1 MACLASAG
9 LSMTQVYLAGTP
21 LPRQFDTAI
30 QIGDVKLAFAYM
42 VADREQYLIAAG
54 MGEHAKFEAASMP
67 VSMPQHI
74 SSRNFL
80 PRANFK
86 GMRIVELIMLHPG
99 PVFFFASCRRPN
111 SMRNSI
117 LGEGGKSKTT
127 GGKDMF
133 ADNSAGVR
141 FHKIRE
147 VVQTLMLEGLA
158 EMPKMM
164 TVDDII
170 ADTVVSNELKKHELG
185 SGLHPYPHI
194 PLRAPTTRLW

>member
-1 MACLASAG
+1 
-9 LSMTQVYLAGTP
+9 MTQVYLAGTP

-117 LGEGGKSKTT
+117 LGEGGK
-127 GGKDMF
+127 
-133 ADNSAGVR
+133 
-141 FHKIRE
+141 
-147 VVQTLMLEGLA
+147 
-158 EMPKMM
+158 
-164 TVDDII
+164 
-170 ADTVVSNELKKHELG
+170 
-185 SGLHPYPHI
+185 
-194 PLRAPTTRLW
+194 